1 VSEPRGRAAAVG
13 LVVGYAVMLFGAVGL
28 LRAFSLQRTGQV
40 AIWVIGADLLHDF
53 LVAPVVCL
61 VGIGL
66 GRVVPSSWR
75 WPVRAGVTG
84 TAVVLVVAY
93 PALRGFGRTTAPG
106 NGTVLPLD
114 YASATLTVV
123 AVIWVLAVGWGIA
136 NLIVERRRRPAQ
148 P

>member
-1 VSEPRGRAAAVG
+1 VSGARGRAAAVG
-13 LVVGYAVMLFGAVGL
+13 LVAGYAVMGFGAVGL
-28 LRAFSLQRTGQV
+28 LRAFSLRTASQV

-66 GRVVPSSWR
+66 GRVVPSPWR
-75 WPVRAGVTG
+75 WPVRAGVIG

-93 PALRGFGRTTAPG
+93 PALRGFGRTTASG
-106 NGTVLPLD
+106 NDSVLPLD
-114 YASATLTVV
+114 YASATLTLV

-136 NLIVERRRRPAQ
+136 NLIVDRRGASP
-148 P
+148 